1 MTTDYY
7 ATVSVLDSLSASGD
21 TSPAYI
27 NGLAWLNNASFETT
41 TYLAP
46 RVKAVAVSGGDVTTD
61 VNTLLSYRNSDSGWG
76 GYLNQASSN
85 FHTAFAL
92 QALKAANF
100 TDQTII
106 FGAISYLLSAQ
117 NTDGGWGFTQGDT
130 SNVFDTAQVL
140 STLAQYKTTYLT
152 DQQIAQGATLLYSAQ
167 NPDGGFGTGQSTV
180 YETALALIAL
190 IESGQGQTQPLL
202 NAVNY
207 LTVSQLADGS
217 WNDDPY
223 ATALALRALAHVKP
237 DLAVAAADISITP
250 ASPSAGQSVTVT
262 ATIHNSGLDTAAN
275 VTVRLLDNGTL
286 VGDQFIGAINPGGAG
301 QATFA
306 LNTIAPAGEHIL
318 TVAIDPANT
327 INELSRANN
336 SATLRTWA
344 AAPADL
350 VIEPE
355 YL

>member
-1 MTTDYY
+1 MEILNQTAGSSYTNAIAWLQGQSPNTVDY
-7 ATVSVLDSLSASGD
+7 LSQRIHALGLTD
-21 TSPAYI
+21 TSI
-27 NGLAWLNNASFETT
+27 NALIPLLNQLKHAW
-41 TYLAP
+41 
-46 RVKAVAVSGGDVTTD
+46 GGDDGYETD
-61 VNTLLSYRNSDSGWG
+61 ILD
-76 GYLNQASSN
+76 
-85 FHTAFAL
+85 TAFAL
-92 QALKAANF
+92 QALKAASYP
-100 TDQTII
+100 DQNTI
-106 FGAISYLLSAQ
+106 FAAITYLLTTQ
-117 NTDGGWGFTQGDT
+117 NPDGGWSFSQDDD
-130 SNVFDTAQVL
+130 SNAEDSAQVL
-140 STLAQYKTTYLT
+140 SALAQYKDTYDL
-152 DQQIAQGATLLYSAQ
+152 QPPMSSAAAYLRSKQ
-167 NPDGGFGTGQSTV
+167 NPDGGFGSGQSTV

-202 NAVNY
+202 NAVNF
-207 LTVSQLADGS
+207 LTASQLADGS

-237 DLAVAAADISITP
+237 DLAITATDI
-250 ASPSAGQSVTVT
+250 AVSPSTPTVGNSLTAT
-262 ATIHNSGLDTAAN
+262 ATIHNSGLDTAATI
-275 VTVRLLDNGTL
+275 TVRLLDNGTL
-286 VGDQFIGAINPGGAG
+286 VGDQLIGAIAPGGAA

-306 LNTIAPAGEHIL
+306 ITALTPAGEHIL